1 MKVQLTEKQK
11 RFFTAMQSK
20 QYDVVTYLD
29 LLDIYRILES
39 LDCYAWSLCVHDK
52 EEDLINVDGMFKK
65 VHTHIV
71 IIFENRV
78 RGSRLVRLF
87 NSTEVRNIITNKQL
101 VGSYLYL
108 THESEKAIRE
118 KKVKY
123 EKSKRQYYNEQFFLS
138 IEDYQSTNTAL
149 DIIDSIISGC
159 SYRELVARYGRE
171 FVYHYKH
178 YVDIAQKIEIEQ
190 RNKVVQLVQGD
201 FDFENK

>member
-1 MKVQLTEKQK
+1 MKVQMTEKQK

-29 LLDIYRILES
+29 LLDVYRILDS
-39 LDCYAWSLCVHDK
+39 LDCYAWSLCVHDNEK
-52 EEDLINVDGMFKK
+52 DLINEDGTFKK

-87 NSTEVRNIITNKQL
+87 NSTEIRNIITNKQL

-123 EKSKRQYYNEQFFLS
+123 ERSKRQYYNEQFFLT

-159 SYRELVARYGRE
+159 SHRELVARYGRE
-171 FVYHYKH
+171 FVYHYSH
-178 YVDIAQKIEIEQ
+178 YVSMAQKIEIEQ
-190 RNKVVQLVQGD
+190 RNKVVKLVQGE
-201 FDFENK
+201 FDCEN